1 MGLRLGWTYRSRR
14 TIRCLGGPR
23 KDTIR
28 SKLSCNSGV
37 PYSAAMKFSLAAL
50 VVLLAL
56 AHGSQAAQSPEVE
69 KLAQYFQDLSAQLTS
84 TTQELM
90 QKIQSETFVED
101 GKAQLQQIQAQLAPL
116 ADNMQT
122 QLKPLAENMQAQLK
136 PLVDNFQAQMEDL
149 FRKLMDQT
157 KSLGQ

>member
-1 MGLRLGWTYRSRR
+1 
-14 TIRCLGGPR
+14 
-23 KDTIR
+23 
-28 SKLSCNSGV
+28 
-37 PYSAAMKFSLAAL
+37 MKFSLAAL
-50 VVLLAL
+50 VVVLAL

-84 TTQELM
+84 TTQELV

-116 ADNMQT
+116 ADNMQA

-136 PLVDNFQAQMEDL
+136 PLVDNFQAQIEDL

>member
-1 MGLRLGWTYRSRR
+1 
-14 TIRCLGGPR
+14 
-23 KDTIR
+23 
-28 SKLSCNSGV
+28 
-37 PYSAAMKFSLAAL
+37 MKFSLAAL
-50 VVLLAL
+50 VVVLAL
-56 AHGSQAAQSPEVE
+56 AHVILWLPIGSQAAQSPEVE

-84 TTQELM
+84 TTQELV
-90 QKIQSETFVED
+90 QKMQSETFVED

-116 ADNMQT
+116 ADNMQA

-149 FRKLMDQT
+149 FRKVMDQT